1 MILYSLICAEGHAFD
16 SWFRD
21 SAAYDRQAEQG
32 AAICPVCGSPK
43 VSKAIMAPHVARH
56 VARRA
61 EAAPGPP
68 LHDERH
74 SALRAMI
81 RELRET
87 IAAATVDVGDAFP
100 EEARRMEEGE
110 TEQRAIRGRAS
121 FEEAKALL
129 EEGIE
134 ILPIPVLPGEGH

>member
-1 MILYSLICAEGHAFD
+1 MILYLLNCAEGHAFD

-32 AAICPVCGSPK
+32 AVRCPVCGSSNI
-43 VSKAIMAPHVARH
+43 SKAIMAPHVAR
-56 VARRA
+56 RA
-61 EAAPGPP
+61 EAAPRTP
-68 LHDERH
+68 LLDERH

-110 TEQRAIRGRAS
+110 TEKRAIRGRAS

-134 ILPIPVLPGEGH
+134 ILPIPVLPSEGH